1 METKIRREIVN
12 AMKDYRLQEFY
23 DQHQKQ
29 KEQTRRLQ
37 DIRDWVVIIAAIG
50 VLVWVIKTY
59 SLIQ

>member
-37 DIRDWVVIIAAIG
+37 DIRDWVVIIPAIG
-50 VLVWVIKTY
+50 VLIWVTKPY

>member
-1 METKIRREIVN
+1 VETKIRREIVN

-50 VLVWVIKTY
+50 VLVWVTKTY

>member
-1 METKIRREIVN
+1 METKIKREIVN

-50 VLVWVIKTY
+50 VLIWVTKTD

>member
-50 VLVWVIKTY
+50 VLIWVTKTY

>member
-50 VLVWVIKTY
+50 VLVWVTKIY
-59 SLIQ
+59 SLVQ

>member
-1 METKIRREIVN
+1 METKIRREVVN

-50 VLVWVIKTY
+50 VLVWVTKIY
-59 SLIQ
+59 SLVQ

>member
-50 VLVWVIKTY
+50 ALVWVTKTY

>member
-1 METKIRREIVN
+1 METKIRREVVN

-29 KEQTRRLQ
+29 KEQSRRLQ
-37 DIRDWVVIIAAIG
+37 NIRDWVVIITGIG
-50 VLVWVIKTY
+50 VFLWIIKTF

>member
-37 DIRDWVVIIAAIG
+37 DIRDWVVIIPAIG
-50 VLVWVIKTY
+50 VLIWVTKTY

>member
-37 DIRDWVVIIAAIG
+37 
-50 VLVWVIKTY
+50 LHSFPT
-59 SLIQ
+59 